1 MGDNGVKDGV
11 QKNIVSVMDIITDY
25 ANSALKV
32 LPDLLTAVV
41 VFVIFWFLAKAVRA
55 VVSRIVRR
63 TMDDQSLRSL
73 FSSTAWI
80 VVVLAGAFISA
91 AIVFPGLDAG
101 TLVSVLG
108 LSSVA
113 VGFAFKEI
121 FQDFFSGVLILLR
134 RPFRIG
140 DQIVVGADGI
150 DGHVEDIGFRH
161 TTIKTYSNQLILVPN
176 SRVFTNPIT
185 VRTALK
191 RRRSAFFT
199 GIAYDED
206 IEQGRKVIQQAL
218 DNCEHVH
225 KEPSSGVYVSAHD
238 ASAITFEVLYW
249 HDAPVMK
256 ERIAK
261 DEVATKIKAALDE
274 AGISIPFPQRTL
286 HVAPSTMEAL
296 TESMQGSSTKSA
308 KKREQEGQEDRKE
321 EVDD

>member
-1 MGDNGVKDGV
+1 MGENAVKDGV
-11 QKNIVSVMDIITDY
+11 QKNLVSVVDIITDY

-32 LPDLLTAVV
+32 LPDLLTATV
-41 VFVIFWFLAKAVRA
+41 VFVLFWFLAKLVRA
-55 VVSRIVRR
+55 VVSRVVSR

-80 VVVLAGAFISA
+80 IVVLAGAFISA

-101 TLVSVLG
+101 TLVGVLG

-121 FQDFFSGVLILLR
+121 FQDFFSGVLILLQ
-134 RPFRIG
+134 RPFRVG
-140 DQIVVGADGI
+140 DQIVVGVDGI

-191 RRRSAFFT
+191 HRRSAFFT
-199 GIAYDED
+199 GIAYNED
-206 IEQGRKVIQQAL
+206 IEQGRQVIQRAL
-218 DNCEHVH
+218 DSCEHIH
-225 KEPSSGVYVSAHD
+225 KEPSSGVYVHAHD
-238 ASAITFEVLYW
+238 ANAITFEILYW

-261 DEVATKIKAALDE
+261 DEVATKVKMALDE

-286 HVAPSTMEAL
+286 HVGEETVDAIVQSF
-296 TESMQGSSTKSA
+296 
-308 KKREQEGQEDRKE
+308 KKMKDEQE
-321 EVDD
+321 

>member
-1 MGDNGVKDGV
+1 MGDNAVKSGV
-11 QKNIVSVMDIITDY
+11 QKNIVSVMDIVTDY
-25 ANSALKV
+25 ANSALKM
-32 LPDLLTAVV
+32 LPDLLSALV
-41 VFVIFWFLAKAVRA
+41 VFVVFWFLAKLVRA

-63 TMDDQSLRSL
+63 TMDDHSLRSL

-80 VVVLAGAFISA
+80 SVVLAGTFISA

-161 TTIKTYSNQLILVPN
+161 TTVKTYSNQLILVPN

-191 RRRSAFFT
+191 MRRSAFFT

-206 IEQGRKVIQQAL
+206 IEKARGVIQGAV
-218 DNCEHVH
+218 DACESVH
-225 KEPSSGVYVSAHD
+225 KEPRSGVYVNAHD
-238 ASAITFEVLYW
+238 DNAITFEVLYW

-261 DEVATKIKAALDE
+261 DEVATKIKVALDD

-286 HVAPSTMEAL
+286 HVDGGTIDAL
-296 TESMQGSSTKSA
+296 AHSFLSS
-308 KKREQEGQEDRKE
+308 KKDKKKDDAEHE
-321 EVDD
+321 ENHD